1 MNYDV
6 LINNRFLWHFRMIC
20 SRWFA
25 PSIIICGCTNHFK
38 QWVRLTKT
46 NYKIPFNEILLLSPD
61 CFMQAITTAFYSRVV
76 VLVWFLL
83 CPTYEVITSNVCAGP
98 EAYSF
103 EGT

>member
-1 MNYDV
+1 MAYSYDMFAMVRSFNYY
-6 LINNRFLWHFRMIC
+6 LWLYESLQM
-20 SRWFA
+20 
-25 PSIIICGCTNHFK
+25 
-38 QWVRLTKT
+38 RLTKT